1 MIRRSRVRGVGSV
14 NWRELPSPPSL
25 AAAHL
30 EIRAYGA
37 YEARD
42 HLKALSYTFVS
53 AGKYWAKAVDAE
65 GFDFESLLAEAWVPA
80 VGRVEVSSDAGE
92 LLYSRGI

>member
-1 MIRRSRVRGVGSV
+1 VSEALGPSTGGSFH
-14 NWRELPSPPSL
+14 RPHLSPRPN
-25 AAAHL
+25 L